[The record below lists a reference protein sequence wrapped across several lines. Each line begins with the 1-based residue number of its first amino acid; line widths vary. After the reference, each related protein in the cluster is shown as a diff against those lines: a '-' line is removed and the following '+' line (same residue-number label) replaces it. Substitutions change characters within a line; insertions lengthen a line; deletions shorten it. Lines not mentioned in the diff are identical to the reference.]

1 MSPEQFQFL
10 VGQIDNFLRQT
21 AQWFVNFVSNLNS
34 SIWWERTRYIRYFVL
49 IISGLFFIAYLY
61 LLFSTNYLDSK
72 TKSYRSEFKSWKS
85 KRLKTYVQKW
95 KEEVEGKMKK
105 DHPDQYKKGVLAA
118 ANILDETLDHLHFR
132 KGSFEE
138 RVDQSLE
145 TEKFDWDKFRESCKI
160 EKELRQNFNTK
171 LSYEEAQMAVE
182 SFRAV
187 LENLNFF

>member
-10 VGQIDNFLRQT
+10 MSQIDKFFRQM
-21 AQWFVNFVSNLNS
+21 AQWFVNFVSSLNS
-34 SIWWERTRYIRYFVL
+34 SIWWERTRYIRYFAY
-49 IISGLFFIAYLY
+49 IMSGLFLIAYLY
-61 LLFSTNYLDSK
+61 LIFSTNYLDSK

-95 KEEVEGKMKK
+95 KEEVENKIKK
-105 DHPDQYKKGVLAA
+105 DQPNQYKKGVLTA

-145 TEKFDWDKFRESCKI
+145 TEKFDWDKFREACKI

-182 SFRAV
+182 SFQAV